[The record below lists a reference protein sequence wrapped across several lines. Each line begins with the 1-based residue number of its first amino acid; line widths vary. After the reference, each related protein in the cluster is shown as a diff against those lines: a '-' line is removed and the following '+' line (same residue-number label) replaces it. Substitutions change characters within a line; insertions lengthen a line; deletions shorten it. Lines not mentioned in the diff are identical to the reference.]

1 MKISNY
7 HLSKFI
13 IDFVQNANQ
22 DTNWDEWFRILLRI
36 YNHRVPENLIKALI
50 SCDIPELTQYCE
62 TEMTKI
68 ESRRLYHQQQQE
80 KAKEKHEKWIQ
91 RRDEGNKR
99 QTKLHQV

>member
-1 MKISNY
+1 M
-7 HLSKFI
+7 
-13 IDFVQNANQ
+13 
-22 DTNWDEWFRILLRI
+22 RI

-50 SCDIPELTQYCE
+50 ACDIPELTQYCD

-68 ESRRLYHQQQQE
+68 EARRLYHQRQQE

-99 QTKLHQV
+99 PNTKLHQV